1 MLFSIGL
8 FSRAIIFKQNKTKPK
23 REPRKKEET
32 LSHLVLSQ
40 PLQSPQGAEEQTRL
54 CSECSRS

>member
-1 MLFSIGL
+1 MLYLMLFSIGL
-8 FSRAIIFKQNKTKPK
+8 FYRAIIFEQNKTKPK

-40 PLQSPQGAEEQTRL
+40 PLQSPQGAE
-54 CSECSRS
+54 